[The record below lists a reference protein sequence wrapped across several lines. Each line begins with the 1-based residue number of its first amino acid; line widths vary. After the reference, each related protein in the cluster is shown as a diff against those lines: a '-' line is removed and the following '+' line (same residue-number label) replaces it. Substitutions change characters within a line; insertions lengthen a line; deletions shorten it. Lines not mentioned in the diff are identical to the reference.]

1 MVPILIAM
9 LSEGIVYLHV
19 FLVILHDPSFQ
30 VVVLMRDELIG
41 GEICMVGIVLANKVA
56 TFS

>member
-41 GEICMVGIVLANKVA
+41 GEICVVGIVLANKVA